1 MCIVWS
7 IGERIV
13 YSLSPI
19 GQTIVQI
26 LARINKLHQKIMEGF
41 HAIQTGGL

>member
-7 IGERIV
+7 IGEIIA

-19 GQTIVQI
+19 GQTTVQI
-26 LARINKLHQKIMEGF
+26 LTRIDELHRKIIGGF